1 MAGKNFAR
9 MLINAKDMGRFE
21 GMRAYMEVALVA
33 IHNIAVDSQMPK
45 KWEKKI
51 CEKLDAEIARILQ
64 VTEAMSAEDIGAAVV
79 QFAEK
84 ARREADAAPR
94 ES

>member
-33 IHNIAVDSQMPK
+33 VHNIAVESQMPK

-51 CEKLDAEIARILQ
+51 CEKLDQEIARILQ

-84 ARREADAAPR
+84 ARREADK
-94 ES
+94 

>member
-33 IHNIAVDSQMPK
+33 MHNIAVESQMPK

-51 CEKLDAEIARILQ
+51 CEKLDQEIARILQ

-84 ARREADAAPR
+84 ARGEADK
-94 ES
+94 